1 MFLVSNGKQL
11 NINNYEYSSIPNR
24 VAVSAILR
32 TIGNVVQQGE
42 ALNVCN
48 K

>member
-1 MFLVSNGKQL
+1 MVLVNNGKQL
-11 NINNYEYSSIPNR
+11 NINNNYSSIPNN
-24 VAVSAILR
+24 VAVSAILL

-48 K
+48 M

>member
-11 NINNYEYSSIPNR
+11 NINNNYSSIRNR
-24 VAVSAILR
+24 VAVNAILR
-32 TIGNVVQQGE
+32 TIGNLVQQGE
-42 ALNVCN
+42 ALNVWN

>member
-1 MFLVSNGKQL
+1 MVLVSNGKQL
-11 NINNYEYSSIPNR
+11 NISNYSSIPNR

-32 TIGNVVQQGE
+32 TIGNVVLQGE